1 MHKNYQKIDI
11 KKIPK
16 HKVNAKKK
24 SAKETLNFIENIR
37 K

>member
-24 SAKETLNFIENIR
+24 KCKGNPELH
-37 K
+37 